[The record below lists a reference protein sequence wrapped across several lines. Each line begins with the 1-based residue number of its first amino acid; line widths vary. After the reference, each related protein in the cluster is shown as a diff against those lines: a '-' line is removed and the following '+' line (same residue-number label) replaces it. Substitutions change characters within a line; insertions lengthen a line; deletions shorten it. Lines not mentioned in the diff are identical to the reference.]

1 MIIYLIR
8 HGRQNSTAC
17 NVDVPLAPE
26 GELQAKLLGKRM
38 KNYPIDAL
46 YTSDL
51 IRAVDTGRI
60 AFADRPALLEKHFI
74 RKELSEID
82 FGSLTGA
89 ADPFVKKFYADY
101 YDEQKIRFRE
111 PSNRGTGSR
120 LDRVNQYIGDF
131 FVPTQD
137 MHYPDGEN
145 GEMVLQR
152 LLPVVKEWINGSYEH
167 IAVVTH
173 GGVIRILLC
182 ALFGGDFCKRLLFG
196 TSLEN
201 CSITE
206 LHYDTSLGGFYLDR
220 FNDYAHI
227 EAEPKLMRKHYVP
240 PNR

>member
-17 NVDVPLAPE
+17 NVNVPLSPE
-26 GELQAKLLGKRM
+26 GELQAKLLGQRII
-38 KNYPIDAL
+38 NYPIDAL

-51 IRAVDTGRI
+51 IRAVDTARI
-60 AFADRPALLEKHFI
+60 AFADRPDLIEKHII
-74 RKELSEID
+74 RRELSEID
-82 FGSLTGA
+82 FGSLTGV
-89 ADPFVKKFYADY
+89 ADPFVKEFYADY
-101 YDEQKIRFRE
+101 YNEQQKRFQE

-120 LDRVNQYIGDF
+120 LDIVNQYIGDF

-137 MHYPDGEN
+137 MHYPNGEN

-152 LLPVVKEWINGSYEH
+152 LLPVIKEWIESPYEN

-173 GGVIRILLC
+173 GGVIRILLSTF
-182 ALFGGDFCKRLLFG
+182 FGGDFCKRLLFG

-206 LHYDTSLGGFYLDR
+206 LHYDSSLKGFYLDR

-227 EAEPKLMRKHYVP
+227 EVEPKLMRKHYVP
-240 PNR
+240 PNQ